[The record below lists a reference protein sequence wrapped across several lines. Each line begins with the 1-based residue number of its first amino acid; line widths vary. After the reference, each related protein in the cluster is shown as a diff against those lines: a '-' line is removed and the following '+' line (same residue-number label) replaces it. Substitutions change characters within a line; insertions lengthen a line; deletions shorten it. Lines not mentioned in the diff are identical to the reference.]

1 MDNYKKS
8 LIMSTVFG
16 KLIAFMLVVTLGVV
30 SPALALATEDQIE
43 NETDLFSEK
52 ISESEVEQDVADEET
67 QNPSPKHNS
76 AQYKVETAEIDGR
89 TVNLVKIPVETIDQ
103 NQKILTFERQ
113 GAEIEFFG
121 HGDALLDGIKIDA
134 DKLASAPAMDNSG
147 ILISIKIS
155 DLSLRNAKELTFTYS
170 TSPSVDQDAAW
181 NIATSQVNAF
191 SIYDNL
197 PEKVTVIDPTIG
209 NQSSV
214 TVRPHQ
220 IQVPNKKHFNNGTCN
235 NSWVNNVFFYSPENI
250 NVNKIILK
258 RKRAPRL
265 YEPPVD
271 TFNDDKPNIKVAE
284 HERMFREEY
293 KPLWEDIR
301 RNDISVKKLTNI

>member
-235 NSWVNNVFFYSPENI
+235 NSWVNNVFSI
-250 NVNKIILK
+250 RLK
-258 RKRAPRL
+258 TL
-265 YEPPVD
+265 
-271 TFNDDKPNIKVAE
+271 
-284 HERMFREEY
+284 M
-293 KPLWEDIR
+293 
-301 RNDISVKKLTNI
+301 